1 MFVKCILY
9 SVTRCNYANKN
20 KIDKELTIIMV
31 IAYHLYMQMSMIYY
45 IIYCNNIL

>member
-1 MFVKCILY
+1 
-9 SVTRCNYANKN
+9 
-20 KIDKELTIIMV
+20 MV